1 MTETAKNE
9 QEMPELLS
17 LKEASE
23 ILKCHPNTLRQWD
36 KKGILVAVRF
46 GERKDRRYRKED
58 ILKLLNQ
65 KKRWWHNFYYN
76 LSIAQHLTL
85 SSGNQI
91 PDQDSKLLIEHSWSG
106 Q

>member
-1 MTETAKNE
+1 MEKAKNNKE
-9 QEMPELLS
+9 IPKLLT

-36 KKGILVAVRF
+36 NKGILIAVRF

-65 KKRWWHNFYYN
+65 KKRWHKAINN
-76 LSIAQHLTL
+76 LIA
-85 SSGNQI
+85 
-91 PDQDSKLLIEHSWSG
+91 
-106 Q
+106 

>member
-1 MTETAKNE
+1 MLSDKSMIKNTENNKE
-9 QEMPELLS
+9 IPELLS

-65 KKRWWHNFYYN
+65 KRK
-76 LSIAQHLTL
+76 
-85 SSGNQI
+85 
-91 PDQDSKLLIEHSWSG
+91 
-106 Q
+106 